1 MTDVAVGMLFPAEQ
15 DVVEIFRSALPADW
29 SVTVS
34 NGNADTPGFAASLG
48 RFDYLVVYGNRLERR
63 HLDAA
68 SRLRMIQKV
77 GIGIDDLDAEDCLKR
92 GITVA
97 VCPVGG
103 VDAVAEHAVT
113 LTLSALKC
121 IVDFDDSVRGR
132 GEWDRW
138 SLRTRLRQLA
148 GTTVGI
154 VGYGAI
160 GQATATRMAAL
171 GAKVRVYA
179 RRRLDLSSSVD
190 VQQCDSLEQL
200 FDEASIVSLHVPLTS
215 ETGGMVTED
224 LLARLGPEGILV
236 NTARGGV
243 IDEEALLRVLSDG
256 RLGFAALDV
265 LRTEPPPPEYP
276 LLSLPNVLVTPHIAG
291 GGFDVLRRKAQFIS
305 ANLKNHSVG
314 RSIDW
319 RVS

>member
-1 MTDVAVGMLFPAEQ
+1 MAEVSVGMLFPPER
-15 DVVEIFRSALPADW
+15 DVVEIFRSALPDEW

-34 NGNADTPGFAASLG
+34 NGNADTPGFAERLG
-48 RFDYLVVYGNRLERR
+48 GFDYLVIYGNRLERR

-68 SRLRMIQKV
+68 GRLRMIQKV
-77 GIGIDDLDAEDCLKR
+77 GIGIDDLDADACRAR
-92 GITVA
+92 GIAVA

-113 LTLSALKC
+113 LALSALKC
-121 IVDFDDSVRGR
+121 IVDFDASVRGK

-138 SLRTRLRQLA
+138 SLRPRLRQLT
-148 GTTVGI
+148 GSTVGI

-160 GQATATRMAAL
+160 GQATAARMAAL

-179 RRRLDLSSSVD
+179 RRLLDLPAGTD
-190 VQQCDSLEQL
+190 VQQCGSLEQL
-200 FDEASIVSLHVPLTS
+200 FDEALIVSLHVPLTS
-215 ETGGMVTED
+215 ETRGMVSED
-224 LLARLGPEGILV
+224 LLTRLGPEGILV

-243 IDEEALLRVLSDG
+243 IDEDALLRVLSDG

-265 LRTEPPPPEYP
+265 LRTEPPPPGYP

-291 GGFDVLRRKAQFIS
+291 GGFDVLHRKAQFI
-305 ANLKNHSVG
+305 ATNLKNHSAGRPVG
-314 RSIDW
+314 W
-319 RVS
+319 RVN